1 MGGQAP
7 PGAIY
12 PFFGN
17 FMKDLKIFRAFG
29 LRIRE
34 IRRARGFTQEK
45 LAEKAGL
52 HWKFI
57 SLIETGKSDVTLTTI
72 SRLAYAFGMEISE
85 FFLAAFPA
93 HYSEAKERLV
103 AEILSVIKE
112 GDDRQAEGIAD
123 VVRAA
128 KKF

>member
-1 MGGQAP
+1 MRDAS
-7 PGAIY
+7 
-12 PFFGN
+12 FT
-17 FMKDLKIFRAFG
+17 RAFG
-29 LRIRE
+29 LRLRE
-34 IRRARGFTQEK
+34 LRRARDLTQEK

-72 SRLAYAFGMEISE
+72 SRLAHALDMNIPD
-85 FFLAAFPA
+85 FFLAAFPT

-103 AEILSVIKE
+103 AEITSVIKK
-112 GDDRQAEGIAD
+112 GTDRQAEGIAD

>member
-1 MGGQAP
+1 
-7 PGAIY
+7 
-12 PFFGN
+12 
-17 FMKDLKIFRAFG
+17 MKDREISQSFG
-29 LRIRE
+29 LRIKAL
-34 IRRARGFTQEK
+34 RRAKGLTQEK
-45 LAEKAGL
+45 LAERAGL

-72 SRLAYAFGMEISE
+72 SKLAHALDMDITD

-112 GDDRQAEGIAD
+112 GNDRQAEGIAE
-123 VVRAA
+123 VIKAS
-128 KKF
+128 KKL